1 MDGTAMTCRRAFELD
16 LPGFLAD
23 PRASGFA
30 DFRDHYPRCAAC
42 AAEVRAWTE
51 LAARLAGAASAH
63 PEPERLL
70 RFADARGSLP
80 AAERAA
86 LEAHLARCAACRD
99 ELAALADFEPAA
111 LAAPP
116 ARGGA
121 GLAGALAGLRRLLWQ
136 PALAWAVALLL
147 ALPATYTLVRPGAR
161 APEPVLAP
169 AEKLEEQRAQAPAAP
184 PAPRAADAASA
195 EASRPA
201 AATRPAPAAVAK
213 VAREAAPAEPEA
225 PPAPPPVTQ
234 APDELA
240 VAQAPAAEPSAA
252 ALDAR
257 EPRAEAFAARDGE
270 DAAAALAAEPA
281 SPPAQAGGQTVASLH
296 VDAERG
302 APRALA
308 AAEAAAPPPL
318 RFEPRAGGVA
328 VLRVPVPP
336 DPGDVVVR
344 LVAPDGRSLEQR
356 FARAAGEVE
365 LLVAESWLAAGPHRV
380 ELHAGET
387 VSVHVV
393 DRP

>member
-23 PRASGFA
+23 PRAPGFA

-70 RFADARGSLP
+70 RFADARGSLS

-121 GLAGALAGLRRLLWQ
+121 GLADALAGLQRLLWQ

-147 ALPATYTLVRPGAR
+147 ALPAVYTLVRPGAR

-169 AEKLEEQRAQAPAAP
+169 AEKLEEQRAQTPAAP
-184 PAPRAADAASA
+184 PVPRAADAASA

-201 AATRPAPAAVAK
+201 AATRPAPVAK
-213 VAREAAPAEPEA
+213 VAREAAPAEHEA

-257 EPRAEAFAARDGE
+257 EPRADAFAARDRE
-270 DAAAALAAEPA
+270 DA
-281 SPPAQAGGQTVASLH
+281 G
-296 VDAERG
+296 
-302 APRALA
+302 ALA

-318 RFEPRAGGVA
+318 HFEPRAGGVA
-328 VLRVPVPP
+328 VLRVPVPS
-336 DPGDVVVR
+336 DAGDVVVR

-387 VSVHVV
+387 VAVHVV
-393 DRP
+393 ERP